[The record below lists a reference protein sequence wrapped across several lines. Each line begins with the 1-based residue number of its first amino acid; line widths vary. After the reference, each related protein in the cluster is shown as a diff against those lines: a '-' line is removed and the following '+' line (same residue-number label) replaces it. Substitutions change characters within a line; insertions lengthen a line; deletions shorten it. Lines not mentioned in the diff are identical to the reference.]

1 MDDIKTANHEVST
14 CPILP
19 QVHECFRATTHPCP
33 DVPATAYP
41 HRLRYAQSRWLEKK
55 PAQALLQLNHAF
67 TVDLPDD
74 SPLYLEHPWPYQA
87 KLWIALN
94 TPAGVFLGNPV
105 RHYQHYATRL
115 PADAPRRQLRVTRAW
130 LCFHLM
136 KAVLPADTFPQDEYQ
151 IENESLTIP
160 EPAELLEQL
169 KTLNRNQEIAHL
181 HGLLTALR
189 GSPGLLG

>member
-87 KLWIALN
+87 
-94 TPAGVFLGNPV
+94 
-105 RHYQHYATRL
+105 
-115 PADAPRRQLRVTRAW
+115 DAPRRQLRVTRAW

-136 KAVLPADTFPQDEYQ
+136 KAALPADTFPQDEYQ